1 VLKLEISY
9 RVEEEEEGAN
19 LDVRNI
25 VAGSNAK
32 YGWSCS

>member
-1 VLKLEISY
+1 MIIVVVVE
-9 RVEEEEEGAN
+9 EEEEEGAN
-19 LDVRNI
+19 LDMRNI

>member
-1 VLKLEISY
+1 MMIIVVVVE
-9 RVEEEEEGAN
+9 EEEEEGAN
-19 LDVRNI
+19 LDMRNI